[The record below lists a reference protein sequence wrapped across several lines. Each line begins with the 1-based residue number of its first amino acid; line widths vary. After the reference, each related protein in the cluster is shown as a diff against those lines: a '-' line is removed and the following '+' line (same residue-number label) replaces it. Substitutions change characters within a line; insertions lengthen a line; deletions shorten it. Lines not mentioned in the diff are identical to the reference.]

1 MHIVIHINLEISQLI
16 GKNYL
21 SKKKS
26 IAMILISN
34 GDIVVVQLELLR
46 NFKFLVREDCIS
58 KLNKASQFSE
68 LPPEPAPVHI

>member
-1 MHIVIHINLEISQLI
+1 
-16 GKNYL
+16 
-21 SKKKS
+21 
-26 IAMILISN
+26 MILISN